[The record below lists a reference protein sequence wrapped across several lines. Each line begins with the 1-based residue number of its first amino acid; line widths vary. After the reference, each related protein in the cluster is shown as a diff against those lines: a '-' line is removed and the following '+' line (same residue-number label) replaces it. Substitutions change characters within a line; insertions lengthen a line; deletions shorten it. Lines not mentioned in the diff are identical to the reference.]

1 MDLLDDFVFGNLF
14 VRAGLYGLVKAH
26 TIRTISDDLHISDY
40 SMISDDCQG
49 KLRWEQTSFIGCE
62 LLCFSSRGTNCYVGG
77 ATSRIYDGRAAPEAY
92 RTDLSQ
98 GAAALK
104 VYIIELIWRDMRL
117 KV

>member
-1 MDLLDDFVFGNLF
+1 MGVNKFYR
-14 VRAGLYGLVKAH
+14 VRTVMF
-26 TIRTISDDLHISDY
+26 R
-40 SMISDDCQG
+40 
-49 KLRWEQTSFIGCE
+49 
-62 LLCFSSRGTNCYVGG
+62 RGVANCYVGG